1 MVKATSVLLGGVCAA
16 ALSSATAAA
25 QGSASEIGEVVVTA
39 TRRAE
44 RLSDVPVSAAAVT
57 AETIDRK
64 GMRSFEDIAR
74 LTPGVD
80 FSRGSNLISIRG
92 ISTSAGAA
100 TTGVY
105 IDETPIQT
113 RNIGTGR
120 TNGSP
125 QLFDV
130 ERVEV
135 LRGPQGTLFGAGS
148 MGGTVRFITPQPSLT
163 GFSYYG
169 RAEANDVTDGDTGYE
184 VGAAVGGPIVQ
195 DRLGMRVSA
204 WYRKQA
210 GWIDR
215 IDYLNSTKDAPIVL
229 DEDSNWQENV
239 ILRGALRWEP
249 VEGLVVKP
257 SVLFQETHVNNQP
270 VLSSGVWESFSDVK
284 KGLYRSGNRLSSPG
298 DDRYVLPAL
307 ELEHDFGPVTL
318 ISNTSYFRRNQKT
331 VADYTTYLG
340 ATTGFIGATG
350 PLFQRLPNY
359 YAYADI
365 VNRQRNFTQE
375 VRLQSNGDDRLRW
388 VAGVFYQK
396 NKQRSFENIHDPLIE
411 PFTRLFYNQTVLQRY
426 LVPVIAPDLRLFAQR
441 DSTDEQLAV
450 FGDLTLQVTEELSVN
465 GGLRYADMD
474 FKFHSLQE
482 GPTQRGRTEFD
493 GAIGEKPLTP
503 KFNVTYQPAENHMFY
518 ATAAKGYRAGGSVRP
533 APAVTCAADF
543 ALLGVTS
550 LPPTFKS
557 DSVWSYELGAKNNLL
572 DNRLRVAAS
581 VYHVDWSDIQ
591 TAISLPSCGF
601 NYVANAGTA
610 RSRGFDV
617 QADLQVT
624 DQLQLSLAVGHNKAK
639 YTSTVDG
646 PGATAGGPRRII
658 VADGDT
664 LGGPPWTI
672 ALSADYQFE
681 AFGVPAYV
689 RGDTSYAARNKGLL
703 PNQDP
708 RTTSYDATAIQ
719 PPATYLTNVRAGV
732 EVGEWDLSV
741 FADNLF
747 DSHPVLARGRESRTS
762 QLFFLQTFRPRTV
775 GFTAT
780 IRR

>member
-1 MVKATSVLLGGVCAA
+1 MLKGTGALLGGVCLA
-16 ALSSATAAA
+16 ALTCAQAAMA
-25 QGSASEIGEVVVTA
+25 ETNSEIQEVVVTA

-44 RLSDVPVSAAAVT
+44 ALSRVPVSAT
-57 AETIDRK
+57 AITEEAIDRK

-92 ISTSAGAA
+92 ISTTAGAA

-105 IDETPIQT
+105 IDETPVQT

-163 GFSYYG
+163 DYKVYG
-169 RAEANDVTDGDTGYE
+169 RAEANTVTDGDTGYE
-184 VGAAVGGPIVQ
+184 LGAAVGGPVVRDQ
-195 DRLGMRVSA
+195 LGLRISA
-204 WYRKQA
+204 WYRKSA

-215 IDYLNSTKDAPIVL
+215 IDYQNSTKAAPLVL
-229 DEDSNWQENV
+229 DEDSNWQENI

-249 VEGLVVKP
+249 TEGLAIKP
-257 SVLFQETHVNNQP
+257 SVLFQKTHVNNQP

-284 KGLYRSGNRLSSPG
+284 NGLYRSGNRLSSPG
-298 DDRYVLPAL
+298 NDRYVLPAL
-307 ELEHDFGPVTL
+307 EIERDFGAFTL
-318 ISNTSYFRRNQKT
+318 VSNTSYFRRNQKT
-331 VADYTTYLG
+331 IADYTTYLG

-350 PLFQRLPNY
+350 PLFDRLPNY

-365 VNRQRNFTQE
+365 VNRQRNLTQE
-375 VRLQSNGDDRLRW
+375 VRIQSNGDTRLRW
-388 VAGVFYQK
+388 VAGVFYQE

-411 PFTRLFYNQTVLQRY
+411 PFTRIFYNQTVIQRY
-426 LVPVIAPDLRLFAQR
+426 VVPVIAPDLRLFAQR
-441 DSTDEQLAV
+441 DSTDKQLAV
-450 FGDLTLQVTEELSVN
+450 FGDLTFKVTEQLSVN
-465 GGLRYADMD
+465 GGLRYADTD

-493 GAIGEKPLTP
+493 GAISEKPLTP
-503 KFNVTYQPAENHMFY
+503 KFNVTFQPSDTQMFY

-557 DSVWSYELGAKNNLL
+557 DSVWSYELGAKNNLMN
-572 DNRLRVAAS
+572 NRLRIAAS
-581 VYHVDWSDIQ
+581 VYHIDWSDIQ

-610 RSRGFDV
+610 RSRGFDL
-617 QADLQVT
+617 QADAQVT
-624 DQLQLSLAVGHNKAK
+624 DQLSLSLAVGHNKAK

-646 PGATAGGPRRII
+646 PGTTAAGPRRII

-664 LGGPPWTI
+664 LGGAPWTI
-672 ALSADYQFE
+672 ALSADYHFE

-689 RGDTSYAARNKGLL
+689 RGDTSYAAANKGLL
-703 PNQDP
+703 PAQDP
-708 RTTSYDATAIQ
+708 RTTSYDATIIQ

-732 EVGEWDLSV
+732 ELGDWDVSV

-747 DSHPVLARGRESRTS
+747 DSHPVLSRSRESRTAP
-762 QLFFLQTFRPRTV
+762 LFFLQTFRPRTV
-775 GFTAT
+775 GVTAT